1 MSTCSLPW
9 QMATWRLL
17 LWGLEAAASKDHD
30 GRSQKTMGKIGTKS
44 GIAKSKLYKS
54 QLIFYCRS
62 RKNDTQTCQFGS
74 YFSHKSTEYLC
85 FVMYMAYF
93 GENMVFS
100 RETFSRKDNERLHE
114 HMYISR
120 FVYVYMKVVYSK
132 YVYWI
137 QWSGNSKSRL
147 DESLSNRPSQL
158 YHHQKL
164 KLWMISV
171 FTQLRDMI
179 FFYSF
184 LSYHKDYGIIWQ
196 STISNHTLM
205 AWSDLRCAK

>member
-1 MSTCSLPW
+1 MIDLKKLCLPHWTMSTCSLPW

-54 QLIFYCRS
+54 QPIFYCRS

-100 RETFSRKDNERLHE
+100 RGTFSRKDNERLHE

-120 FVYVYMKVVYSK
+120 FVYVYMKVVVYSK
-132 YVYWI
+132 YVYRI

-147 DESLSNRPSQL
+147 G
-158 YHHQKL
+158 K
-164 KLWMISV
+164 
-171 FTQLRDMI
+171 
-179 FFYSF
+179 
-184 LSYHKDYGIIWQ
+184 
-196 STISNHTLM
+196 
-205 AWSDLRCAK
+205 

>member
-1 MSTCSLPW
+1 MINLKILCLPHWTMSTCSLPW

-62 RKNDTQTCQFGS
+62 RKNDTPTCQFGS

-114 HMYISR
+114 HMHRMSIY
-120 FVYVYMKVVYSK
+120 
-132 YVYWI
+132 
-137 QWSGNSKSRL
+137 G
-147 DESLSNRPSQL
+147 SNANLLPQ
-158 YHHQKL
+158 
-164 KLWMISV
+164 
-171 FTQLRDMI
+171 I
-179 FFYSF
+179 FLMTRIPLLF
-184 LSYHKDYGIIWQ
+184 LPIGFCNEKK
-196 STISNHTLM
+196 HTYY
-205 AWSDLRCAK
+205 AKKC